1 MRDKAA
7 RHHRAKAP
15 TGLLAFWAYAR
26 RDTAQT
32 EPVRLEFMRR
42 RLARLALR
50 RAPRPATG
58 KAAP

>member
-1 MRDKAA
+1 MQGKTA
-7 RHHRAKAP
+7 RQHRPKAP

-32 EPVRLEFMRR
+32 EPVRLQVMRR

-50 RAPRPATG
+50 RPARPAT
-58 KAAP
+58 